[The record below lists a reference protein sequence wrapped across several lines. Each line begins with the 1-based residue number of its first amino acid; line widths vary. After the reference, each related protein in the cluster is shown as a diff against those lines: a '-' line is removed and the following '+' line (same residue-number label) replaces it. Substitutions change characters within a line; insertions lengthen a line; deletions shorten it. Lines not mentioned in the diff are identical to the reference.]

1 MPNKTAQDEIEAI
14 QKLRDAASEQWESL
28 TIYLSND
35 PAPETFEEL
44 QIKTQIL
51 SNQID
56 ALNVKE
62 VQLMGAETT
71 AHLNK
76 IKSTSKS
83 ISDFVKKVHKVED
96 TISVITATV
105 AFIGAAMTEQP
116 LVMIAAAKALKDAID
131 TYKANNPQDQ

>member
-76 IKSTSKS
+76 IKSTSRS